1 MKETIQY
8 LKSLFCKQKSVD
20 LVASEMLEARK
31 AFILSEKHRFYQEAM
46 SNYLSRYTQF
56 LEDFHE

>member
-8 LKSLFCKQKSVD
+8 LKSLFCKQTSSE
-20 LVASEMLEARK
+20 LVAVEVLEARK
-31 AFILSEKHRFYQEAM
+31 AFILSEKHRMYQEAM
-46 SNYLSRYTQF
+46 STYLNRYTQF